1 MKIEIISV
9 SPELAAQW
17 LSTNTD
23 KNRRISQNAIRRYAA
38 DMIKGEWKLTGE
50 AIKFDTNGCLIDG
63 QHRLSAVVASK
74 KTVNMAVITG
84 LENDIMSVIDTGKS
98 RSAGDALSITG
109 MAENANNI
117 AALARKIIA
126 FNGGTNDV
134 MSSRRIRLKGES
146 ITNRDI
152 IEYCK
157 NNDLQPYIRF
167 AFRLC
172 KAQITSIFL
181 HGDWAFIYWLLCKT
195 DPAAAE
201 EFCMRLATLENVS
214 STSPIRTLFERV
226 AKCSIPLTPKMRLM
240 ATVTAWN
247 AWRKG
252 ETLRSIKV
260 MNMDDAIPQAV

>member
-1 MKIEIISV
+1 M
-9 SPELAAQW
+9 AAQW
-17 LSTNTD
+17 LSTNSNN
-23 KNRRISQNAIRRYAA
+23 NRRISQTTVRRYAA
-38 DMIKGEWKLTGE
+38 DMIRGKWLITGE
-50 AIKFDTNGCLIDG
+50 AIKFDTEGRLIDG
-63 QHRLSAVVASK
+63 QHRLAAIVASK
-74 KTVNMAVITG
+74 KTVDMAVITG

-109 MAENANNI
+109 MTENSNNV

-134 MSSRRIRLKGES
+134 MSSKSIRLKGEP
-146 ITNRDI
+146 ITNSDI
-152 IEYCK
+152 VEYCK

-167 AFRLC
+167 AFRLS

-226 AKCSIPLTPKMRLM
+226 AKCSVPLTPKMRLM
-240 ATVTAWN
+240 ATITAWN